1 MYWPANTLKKFV
13 SYEQKSLNV
22 LRNHVKNNIDRT
34 KELEKVNTQAL
45 YVLRIWYKL
54 KTANSF
60 EYLFAYV
67 NSQIRN
73 KFWLH

>member
-34 KELEKVNTQAL
+34 KELEKVNT
-45 YVLRIWYKL
+45 
-54 KTANSF
+54 
-60 EYLFAYV
+60 
-67 NSQIRN
+67 
-73 KFWLH
+73 